1 MDAINK
7 IPVVYSDEAWLESM
21 ESVRSRMKNLMT
33 SLDDAT
39 LVRIIV
45 LVVAAIIVIGIIGY
59 ISNKLSLRKRECSSL
74 RTLYKNFPKLSSFN
88 TFDSNFEHTLKD
100 YYVKTAY
107 NSCSIGD
114 FKNSFVDLCALKEVI
129 RQGFRC
135 LDMAVYSVD
144 NVPVVATSSVDSY
157 DVKQTYNSI
166 PFDSVC
172 ETVANYA
179 FNGSGCP
186 NPNDPLIIHLRI
198 MSQNSV
204 IYKKM
209 ADSIYNRLQDYV
221 LGKKYS
227 YENGGRNLGDVKL
240 ADLQRKIVIIVDK
253 SNPMY
258 EGTDL
263 DEYVNIASNSVFMQ
277 AMRYDQMRFTPDM
290 QELIEFNKRQMSLV
304 LPNLSEYDANPSP
317 AVGFKYGC
325 QMMAVS
331 IQNYDSSMQF
341 YDDFFNKA
349 GTAFVLKPDNLRYVP
364 ATIKMPN
371 APPPQYSYASRNV
384 ATDYYKFQI

>member
-1 MDAINK
+1 MDATMSK
-7 IPVVYSDEAWLESM
+7 M
-21 ESVRSRMKNLMT
+21 RNLMT
-33 SLDDAT
+33 AMDDAS

-45 LVVAAIIVIGIIGY
+45 LIVVAIIVIGIIGY

-74 RTLYKNFPKLSSFN
+74 RTLYKNFPKLSSFSTIDN
-88 TFDSNFEHTLKD
+88 NFGYSFKD

-107 NSCSIGD
+107 NACSIGD
-114 FKNSFVDLCALKEVI
+114 FKNSFVDLCALKEVL

-135 LDMAVYSVD
+135 IDVAVYSVD
-144 NVPVVATSSVDSY
+144 NEPVIATSSVDSY

-166 PFDSVC
+166 PFDGLC

-240 ADLQRKIVIIVDK
+240 ADLQRKVVIIIDK

-258 EGTDL
+258 EGTEL
-263 DEYVNIASNSVFMQ
+263 DEYVNIASNSIFMQ
-277 AMRYDQMRFTPDM
+277 AMRYDQMRYTPDM
-290 QELIEFNKRQMSLV
+290 QELIEFNKRQMSIV
-304 LPNLSEYDANPSP
+304 LPNLSESDVNPNPSL
-317 AVGFKYGC
+317 AFKYGC

-331 IQNYDSSMQF
+331 IQNYDAGMQF
-341 YDDFFNKA
+341 YDNFFNKA
-349 GTAFVLKPDNLRYVP
+349 GTAFVLKPEHLRYIP

-371 APPPQYSYASRNV
+371 APPPQYSYKSRDVSSDFYNF
-384 ATDYYKFQI
+384 KI

>member
-1 MDAINK
+1 
-7 IPVVYSDEAWLESM
+7 M
-21 ESVRSRMKNLMT
+21 ESVRNRMKSLMT
-33 SLDDAT
+33 AMDDAT

-45 LVVAAIIVIGIIGY
+45 LLVVAIIVIGIVGY
-59 ISNKLSLRKRECSSL
+59 ISNKLSLRKRKCSTL
-74 RTLYKNFPKLSSFN
+74 KTLYKDFPKLSSFSK
-88 TFDSNFEHTLKD
+88 FDSNFDYSLKD

-107 NSCSIGD
+107 NACSIGN
-114 FKNSFVDLCALKEVI
+114 FKNSFVDLCALKEVVK
-129 RQGFRC
+129 QGFRC

-157 DVKQTYNSI
+157 DVKETYNSV

-186 NPNDPLIIHLRI
+186 NPNDPLILHLRI

-209 ADSIYNRLQDYV
+209 ADAIYNRLQDYV

-227 YENGGRNLGDVKL
+227 YENSGRNLGDIKIG
-240 ADLQRKIVIIVDK
+240 DLQRKVIIIVDK

-263 DEYVNIASNSVFMQ
+263 DEYVNMASNSVFMQ
-277 AMRYDQMRFTPDM
+277 AMRYDQMKFTPDM
-290 QELIEFNKRQMSLV
+290 KELIEFNKRQMSLV
-304 LPNLSEYDANPSP
+304 MPDLSAYDTNPNPGI
-317 AVGFKYGC
+317 GFKYGC

-331 IQNYDSSMQF
+331 LQNYDSSMQF
-341 YDDFFNKA
+341 YDNFFNKA
-349 GTAFVLKPDNLRYVP
+349 GTAFVLKPANLRYIP
-364 ATIKMPN
+364 ATIKMPS
-371 APPPQYSYASRNV
+371 APPKDYSYKSRDV
-384 ATDYYKFQI
+384 SADYYNFNI